1 MVEFESIEGA
11 VHTVGFK
18 GYATVRGVQ
27 VVIGFANP
35 QCVRWGER
43 KGREKQRS
51 AHDDDADGDDAGVQ
65 SLFAASEHDDVY
77 AVPDDARLRDA
88 ASNESN
94 EFDESNVPNATSI
107 TTLIVPSGFT
117 NGPIGRHSCTALFL
131 LLLLLFRT
139 ALKAR

>member
-77 AVPDDARLRDA
+77 AVPDDACLRDA

-94 EFDESNVPNATSI
+94 ESNASNESNEANE
-107 TTLIVPSGFT
+107 
-117 NGPIGRHSCTALFL
+117 
-131 LLLLLFRT
+131 
-139 ALKAR
+139 

>member
-131 LLLLLFRT
+131 LLLFRT